1 MESRELPLLHKRIGL
16 LQCLAEKLALLS
28 PARIESMNLVTVDGN
43 TYHLDS
49 AAVDTEKKTVTVCR
63 TYYIS
68 LAHALKT
75 KKPPLQTFAFYDCG
89 VIPARIPK
97 LSLAET
103 IATSRNIVL
112 QLILNLRPLNGVS
125 QETAKGHAISLPLSG
140 IQSLAT
146 VLGELPRGDLS
157 DHIRLVIVAKKNL
170 WKLTKQLVRRGGPLR
185 CDPHKVMITLQYRKG
200 VDNKNYE
207 DIKIPSANQVEK
219 TVGMLNQQIRHILDT
234 AIESDSLIAER
245 LATNQRYEVEDSNA
259 GLCPDGY
266 KGVIIRGVM
275 LTDAPQA
282 DNPISMV
289 LKSLKKKIDNA
300 KESTKVQSR
309 KDAIET
315 YKVSQISSKKSKP
328 LHKVYIRDCLMNEY
342 MDNPELIG
350 VAFADLFPLGLTK
363 DDLGS
368 SGTLPARMVKTWF
381 LSRDRRFAKHRA
393 FNHFI
398 FNQRIRHETNLKVSL
413 RVKGNDRLTE
423 KLTHLVNEPDFERK
437 LSIAVKDE
445 NSPEAR
451 EINKKVIPFLKIVGS
466 QVSWSSLERANTLT
480 RLYAMNQFFGTSFM
494 FVTIS
499 PSMRN
504 APLAIRMCNLSDGQ
518 EFELPPMHVRTQLI
532 ADHPIIA
539 ARVFDR
545 MMRAF
550 FEIICGFP
558 LDHFTGRKTNVDRLL
573 KANSSRYIG
582 AFGRLKGVYSIIEDQ
597 TGGSLHMHGHL

>member
-1 MESRELPLLHKRIGL
+1 
-16 LQCLAEKLALLS
+16 
-28 PARIESMNLVTVDGN
+28 
-43 TYHLDS
+43 
-49 AAVDTEKKTVTVCR
+49 
-63 TYYIS
+63 
-68 LAHALKT
+68 
-75 KKPPLQTFAFYDCG
+75 
-89 VIPARIPK
+89 
-97 LSLAET
+97 
-103 IATSRNIVL
+103 
-112 QLILNLRPLNGVS
+112 
-125 QETAKGHAISLPLSG
+125 
-140 IQSLAT
+140 
-146 VLGELPRGDLS
+146 
-157 DHIRLVIVAKKNL
+157 
-170 WKLTKQLVRRGGPLR
+170 
-185 CDPHKVMITLQYRKG
+185 MITLQYRKG

-328 LHKVYIRDCLMNEY
+328 LHKVYIRDCLINEY
-342 MDNPELIG
+342 RDNPELIG
-350 VAFADLFPLGLTK
+350 GAFADLFPLGLTK

-518 EFELPPMHVRTQLI
+518 EFELPPYARSY
-532 ADHPIIA
+532 A
-539 ARVFDR
+539 ANCR
-545 MMRAF
+545 
-550 FEIICGFP
+550 
-558 LDHFTGRKTNVDRLL
+558 
-573 KANSSRYIG
+573 SSNYRCPCI
-582 AFGRLKGVYSIIEDQ
+582 
-597 TGGSLHMHGHL
+597 